1 MAPWPASTANR
12 PAAGA
17 LFTYAWN
24 GFFTIP
30 LGDRL
35 DVAGQVIVD
44 ALAVALVVGLAAGLS
59 RERSRTTGGA
69 RDDARQA

>member
-1 MAPWPASTANR
+1 MVGVHGQPPR
-12 PAAGA
+12 RRA
-17 LFTYAWN
+17 LFTYARN
-24 GFFTIP
+24 EFFTIP